1 MRPTVYLGTR
11 RGKRWTEVDRGLA
24 EGLIVYESSLNQL
37 GIPAWEARDE
47 SRGWTVDEDV
57 DFAMAAVEQ
66 AQWQAQKDQGKG
78 EPSFG
83 LRYAVMDAE
92 QVKAQKAARRA
103 SRERR
108 DDSRPGD

>member
-11 RGKRWTEVDRGLA
+11 RGRRWTEVDRGLA

-57 DFAMAAVEQ
+57 DFAMAAVER
-66 AQWQAQKDQGKG
+66 AQWQAQKNQGKG
-78 EPSFG
+78 EPPFG
-83 LRYAVMDAE
+83 LRYVVMDAE

>member
-1 MRPTVYLGTR
+1 VRPTVYLGTR

-24 EGLIVYESSLNQL
+24 EGLIVYESSLNPL

-57 DFAMAAVEQ
+57 DFAMAAVER
-66 AQWQAQKDQGKG
+66 AQWQAQKNQGKG
-78 EPSFG
+78 EPPFG
-83 LRYAVMDAE
+83 LRYVVMDAE

>member
-11 RGKRWTEVDRGLA
+11 RGRRWTEVDRGLA
-24 EGLIVYESSLNQL
+24 EGLIVYEASLNPL
-37 GIPAWEARDE
+37 GIPSWLARDE
-47 SRGWTVDEDV
+47 SRGWVPDEDV
-57 DFAMAAVEQ
+57 DFAMAAVER
-66 AQWQAQKDQGKG
+66 AQWQAQKNQGKG
-78 EPSFG
+78 EPPFG
-83 LRYAVMDAE
+83 LRYVVMDAE

>member
-1 MRPTVYLGTR
+1 MRPTVYLGAR

-24 EGLIVYESSLNQL
+24 EGLIVYESSLNPL
-37 GIPAWEARDE
+37 GIPSWLARDE
-47 SRGWTVDEDV
+47 SRGWVPDEDV
-57 DFAMAAVEQ
+57 DFAMAAVER

-78 EPSFG
+78 EPPFG
-83 LRYAVMDAE
+83 LRYVVMDAE